1 MSFRFLHAADLHLAS
16 PLRGLRARDETLAQ
30 RLENASRHAFS
41 ALVRRAIEA
50 EAAFLIIAGDVFDG
64 QWRDYSIGLFYAAE
78 LEKLSQAR
86 IPVYVLRGNHDAES
100 IVTKALRLPSSVREF
115 STRKAETFLA
125 EHVPVALHG
134 RGFSEREAR
143 EDLAQG
149 YPAPIPGRFNI
160 GVLHTSLDGREGHA
174 PYAPTTPAILSAKG
188 YDYWALGHVH
198 AYEQVSSDPAIIYPG
213 VLQARHIGET
223 GAKGAVLVTV
233 DDALR
238 ISDIE
243 RVIVDVA
250 RFERVA
256 VDLTGA
262 SEHDEAL
269 SRIDLALDAAASE
282 AEGRPVVVRLRLF
295 GETPLHLAFQSQ
307 RTYLEAEVQGAA
319 QKASGDVLLE
329 SLRVETKLPAMAHAD
344 DAEPSLDVDAIVSGA
359 LHEPGLPGELQQAL
373 SSLRSKLPPE
383 VLEQLRLDDPQTL
396 GDLLGEAR
404 EVILGRLQGSR
415 R

>member
-16 PLRGLRARDETLAQ
+16 PLRGLRARDEALGQ
-30 RLENASRHAFS
+30 RLESASRQAFS
-41 ALVRRAIEA
+41 ELVRRAIDA
-50 EAAFLIIAGDVFDG
+50 EAAFFIIAGDVFDG

-78 LEKLSQAR
+78 LEKLSQSG

-100 IVTKALRLPSSVREF
+100 IVTKSLRLPSSVYEF
-115 STRKAETFLA
+115 STRRAQTFLA

-134 RGFSEREAR
+134 RGFSEREVR

-149 YPAPIPGRFNI
+149 YPLPVPGRFNI

-198 AYEQVSSDPAIIYPG
+198 AFEKVSSDPAIVYPG

-223 GAKGAVLVTV
+223 GAKGAVLVSV
-233 DDALR
+233 DEALR

-250 RFERVA
+250 RFERVN

-262 SEHDEAL
+262 TEHEDAL
-269 SRIDLALDAAASE
+269 SRIDRALDAAASD
-282 AEGRPVVVRLRLF
+282 ADGRPVVVRLRLW

-307 RTYLEAEVQGAA
+307 RAYFEAEVQGAA

-329 SLRVETKLPAMAHAD
+329 SLGVETKLPASALAY
-344 DAEPSLDVDAIVSGA
+344 DAEPSLDIEAIVSGA
-359 LHEPGLPGELQQAL
+359 LREPGLSGELQQAL
-373 SSLRSKLPPE
+373 LSLRTKLPPE

-404 EVILGRLQGSR
+404 EVILGRLQGSQR
-415 R
+415 